1 MRFGLLIVMV
11 FARAALAQGDPDPW
25 FAPDKAL
32 HFSLSAGIAG
42 VGYGGASLFTEDRRA
57 RLALGAGLA
66 LVAGAAKELA
76 DLAGLGHPSW
86 RDFAWDL
93 AGNGVG
99 LIVSLLLD
107 RFVITPLTATPSLSS
122 QLAPAG

>member
-1 MRFGLLIVMV
+1 MV

>member
-1 MRFGLLIVMV
+1 M
-11 FARAALAQGDPDPW
+11 
-25 FAPDKAL
+25 
-32 HFSLSAGIAG
+32 
-42 VGYGGASLFTEDRRA
+42 GYGGASLLTEDRRA
-57 RLALGAGLA
+57 RLAIGASLS
-66 LVAGAAKELA
+66 LLAGAAKELA

-99 LIVSLLLD
+99 LIVSFLLD
-107 RFVITPLTATPSLSS
+107 RFVLTPLTATPSLSS